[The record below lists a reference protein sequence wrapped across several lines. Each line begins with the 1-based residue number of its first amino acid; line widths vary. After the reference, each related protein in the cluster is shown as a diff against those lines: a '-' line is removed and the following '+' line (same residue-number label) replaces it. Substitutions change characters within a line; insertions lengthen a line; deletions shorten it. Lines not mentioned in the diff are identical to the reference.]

1 MRRTRSRL
9 DGLRCLVL
17 AFALLAFAIALHV
30 SVDVLERLPHV
41 QDSLTYLFQARTL
54 ASGELTAP
62 APPLAGPE
70 ETPHFRQ
77 EFLLARDGRWFG
89 KYPPGYP
96 AVLALGVAAG
106 GHWLVKPLQA
116 ALTVPA
122 IYALARQLYEPRARR
137 NTDDGPQTTDHGQS
151 TPNVGLLRQTT
162 NHQPP
167 TTNLN
172 TDPLNTDLLTTV
184 LLSAS
189 PFFLVMSG
197 SLMAHP
203 AELFWTTLFML
214 AWSRA
219 LRRGRAR
226 WALLAGAA
234 LGLLFLTRQIT
245 AVVVGLSFGGGLLA
259 VALWR
264 RRFSPDATIL
274 QPSRS
279 PVRLPAALLVAA
291 APFALALFAH
301 QAALTGDPLTD
312 PRLLYWPY
320 DRLGFGP
327 EIGEPENVYTYWQS
341 ESGPAIQWATDPDQP
356 PRGHTP
362 SRGLYNLGRNLT
374 ALEQHLFGWPA
385 LFTLAFIWLAFLL
398 RRPSAV
404 DKLLLLVIAAIA
416 AGYVAFWASGIA
428 YGPRY
433 LYAALPALAILTA
446 RGVGALAA
454 TAGKRPTAVLVV
466 LLLGYNLM
474 NLPGRI
480 EAYRGYNFV
489 SGETR
494 AAIEAVVAPPALV
507 FVAVSEADWWE
518 YGAFFTANTP
528 FLDGAFIYARDRGD
542 AENDRLR
549 AAFPGRA
556 AYLWRDGELRALG
569 P

>member
-1 MRRTRSRL
+1 
-9 DGLRCLVL
+9 
-17 AFALLAFAIALHV
+17 
-30 SVDVLERLPHV
+30 
-41 QDSLTYLFQARTL
+41 
-54 ASGELTAP
+54 
-62 APPLAGPE
+62 
-70 ETPHFRQ
+70 
-77 EFLLARDGRWFG
+77 
-89 KYPPGYP
+89 
-96 AVLALGVAAG
+96 
-106 GHWLVKPLQA
+106 
-116 ALTVPA
+116 
-122 IYALARQLYEPRARR
+122 
-137 NTDDGPQTTDHGQS
+137 
-151 TPNVGLLRQTT
+151 
-162 NHQPP
+162 
-167 TTNLN
+167 
-172 TDPLNTDLLTTV
+172 
-184 LLSAS
+184 
-189 PFFLVMSG
+189 MSG

-203 AELFWTTLFML
+203 AELFWTALFML
-214 AWSRA
+214 AWTKA

-226 WALLAGAA
+226 WALVAGAA
-234 LGLLFLTRQIT
+234 IGILFLTRQIT

-264 RRFSPDATIL
+264 RRFPPDTAIPR
-274 QPSRS
+274 PSRS
-279 PVRLPAALLVAA
+279 LVRLPAALLVAA

-341 ESGPAIQWATDPDQP
+341 ESGPAIQWTTDPDQP

-362 SRGLYNLGRNLT
+362 SRGLYNLGRNVT
-374 ALEQHLFGWPA
+374 ALEQYLFGWPA

-398 RRPSAV
+398 RRPSAA

-433 LYAALPALAILTA
+433 LYAALPALLILTA
-446 RGVGALAA
+446 RGIGALAV
-454 TAGKRPTAVLVV
+454 TAGRRPTAVLVV
-466 LLLGYNLM
+466 LLLFYNLI

-480 EAYRGYNFV
+480 EGYRGYNFV
-489 SGETR
+489 SGENR

-528 FLDGAFIYARDRGD
+528 FLDGAFVYARDLGD

-556 AYLWRDGELRALG
+556 AYLWRDGELTALG